1 MKVSYRYLLNH
12 IDLDGVSPKEI
23 ADKLTFAGAEVE
35 EISPLASGTNL
46 VIGEILS
53 CIPHPDSDHLH
64 ILQVDEGAKNGVH
77 QIVCGAP
84 NARTGLK
91 VIVARNGAKLPGGE
105 IRPSKIRGV
114 DSDGMCCS
122 LLELGVNKKFLTEQ
136 QTSGIEELP
145 VDAPIGEEDVLG
157 YLHLDDV
164 AIDLDVL
171 PNRPDLYSFENVAKE
186 VACLFD
192 KDTRFQK
199 IDPLE
204 SSPIHFVCGS
214 ETPKCQI
221 FTGRIYKNVSVSKSP
236 CELKELLAVAGI
248 RSINNIVD
256 LGNYI
261 MLLTGQP
268 LNMYDADKLP
278 KNELIVRDDFEGDF
292 VAMDGNTYH
301 LEKGDL
307 VVTSDGEPMC
317 LAGIM
322 TADACRVS
330 ETTKNIVV
338 EAAYF
343 DYASIRRTS
352 NRLGLFSDSSSR
364 FCKGVNPDQMEE
376 VQDKTGSAMKRF
388 VGAEHCYIAN
398 SYDTFPHAVK
408 TIPLS
413 FNYIND
419 RLGTNFSQELILNT
433 LRRDHFEILES
444 DETSFVVKVPS
455 YRIDIDGK
463 ADLSEEIIRILGYS
477 NVQSVLPRTKL
488 ALNGL
493 TDHQEKERQIRRFLL
508 ANGLDQI
515 LSYTLVS
522 SEENQKFT
530 YLNRAKPY
538 VLKNPMTVDHAEVRT
553 NLIHSVLKTASYNAA
568 RQNKDLALFEISDID
583 AIGYAGKMLSVVL
596 TGNEKNQEGI
606 AERPYDFYDAKGIFE
621 NLMAILGIT
630 KNRYSV
636 RKWSFSDKEMHPGR
650 SAEVYIGK
658 KLIGFFGELHPVAL
672 KEYGLKNASVLALDL
687 ASAFEVRVGNV
698 KASIPSRFPSV
709 FRDLAFVVDEG
720 IPYEDLRKEA
730 LKSSTLIKNVEVFD
744 VYRGAGVDDG
754 KKSMA
759 LSITFSKEDATLKDE
774 EVNDAFQKVIASLR
788 TKFKAEIRE

>member
-1 MKVSYRYLLNH
+1 
-12 IDLDGVSPKEI
+12 
-23 ADKLTFAGAEVE
+23 
-35 EISPLASGTNL
+35 
-46 VIGEILS
+46 
-53 CIPHPDSDHLH
+53 
-64 ILQVDEGAKNGVH
+64 
-77 QIVCGAP
+77 
-84 NARTGLK
+84 
-91 VIVARNGAKLPGGE
+91 
-105 IRPSKIRGV
+105 
-114 DSDGMCCS
+114 
-122 LLELGVNKKFLTEQ
+122 
-136 QTSGIEELP
+136 
-145 VDAPIGEEDVLG
+145 
-157 YLHLDDV
+157 
-164 AIDLDVL
+164 
-171 PNRPDLYSFENVAKE
+171 
-186 VACLFD
+186 
-192 KDTRFQK
+192 
-199 IDPLE
+199 
-204 SSPIHFVCGS
+204 
-214 ETPKCQI
+214 
-221 FTGRIYKNVSVSKSP
+221 
-236 CELKELLAVAGI
+236 
-248 RSINNIVD
+248 
-256 LGNYI
+256 

-477 NVQSVLPRTKL
+477 NVQSVLPTTKL

-788 TKFKAEIRE
+788 AKFKAEIRE

>member
-1 MKVSYRYLLNH
+1 M
-12 IDLDGVSPKEI
+12 
-23 ADKLTFAGAEVE
+23 
-35 EISPLASGTNL
+35 
-46 VIGEILS
+46 
-53 CIPHPDSDHLH
+53 
-64 ILQVDEGAKNGVH
+64 
-77 QIVCGAP
+77 
-84 NARTGLK
+84 
-91 VIVARNGAKLPGGE
+91 
-105 IRPSKIRGV
+105 
-114 DSDGMCCS
+114 
-122 LLELGVNKKFLTEQ
+122 
-136 QTSGIEELP
+136 
-145 VDAPIGEEDVLG
+145 
-157 YLHLDDV
+157 
-164 AIDLDVL
+164 
-171 PNRPDLYSFENVAKE
+171 
-186 VACLFD
+186 
-192 KDTRFQK
+192 
-199 IDPLE
+199 
-204 SSPIHFVCGS
+204 
-214 ETPKCQI
+214 
-221 FTGRIYKNVSVSKSP
+221 
-236 CELKELLAVAGI
+236 
-248 RSINNIVD
+248 
-256 LGNYI
+256 
-261 MLLTGQP
+261 
-268 LNMYDADKLP
+268 
-278 KNELIVRDDFEGDF
+278 
-292 VAMDGNTYH
+292 
-301 LEKGDL
+301 
-307 VVTSDGEPMC
+307 
-317 LAGIM
+317 
-322 TADACRVS
+322 
-330 ETTKNIVV
+330 
-338 EAAYF
+338 
-343 DYASIRRTS
+343 
-352 NRLGLFSDSSSR
+352 
-364 FCKGVNPDQMEE
+364 
-376 VQDKTGSAMKRF
+376 
-388 VGAEHCYIAN
+388 
-398 SYDTFPHAVK
+398 
-408 TIPLS
+408 
-413 FNYIND
+413 
-419 RLGTNFSQELILNT
+419 
-433 LRRDHFEILES
+433 
-444 DETSFVVKVPS
+444 
-455 YRIDIDGK
+455 
-463 ADLSEEIIRILGYS
+463 SEEIIRILGYS
-477 NVQSVLPRTKL
+477 NVQSVLPTTKL

-788 TKFKAEIRE
+788 AKFKAEIRE